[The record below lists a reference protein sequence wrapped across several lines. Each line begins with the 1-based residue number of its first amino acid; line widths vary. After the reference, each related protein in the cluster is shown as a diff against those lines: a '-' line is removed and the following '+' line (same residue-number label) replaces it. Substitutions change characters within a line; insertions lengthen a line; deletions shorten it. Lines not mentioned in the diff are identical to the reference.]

1 MSSRLALEDYLSSEQ
16 EEQAMTV
23 IAAAQDVKARK
34 RSWQDT
40 EDEIISSGQAACY
53 VVPPADISS
62 LTIVAGRIMYA
73 PYLFQKN

>member
-1 MSSRLALEDYLSSEQ
+1 MRKRARERKKLREESQKILEVSSRLALEDYLSSEQ

-40 EDEIISSGQAACY
+40 EDEIINSGQAACLCC
-53 VVPPADISS
+53 ASC
-62 LTIVAGRIMYA
+62 
-73 PYLFQKN
+73 